1 MKYDSNVFAARIR
14 EVRNQYRNKEQGI
27 TKPPSQDSF
36 GCALK
41 DFPKD
46 ANGFGRDTIGA
57 WEDPNNDRWPPVDVL
72 LKMCEMHNCEMG
84 YLLGEY
90 DQPTRILTD
99 IHNETGLSNEAIDL
113 LKGYR
118 SSQAQDHDNY
128 PLLAEGPG
136 ALIPD
141 LVSFILTCKDN
152 SHPYS
157 SNIFAKVVRIRYRE
171 KINQVYGDNIP
182 PIVYNICHKVYENVY
197 NALGEVSHKNY
208 DLNIQIQY
216 NEHKDTIQE
225 ACPDMSH
232 DDIFKMMDNCF
243 NLLRYEN
250 DIDKSLIDIK
260 VARDLSEIISAF
272 FDQRFKHG

>member
-1 MKYDSNVFAARIR
+1 MGTYSDWCLSEGLKRARKDHGLTQRQLAGKLFGDEDRVKNVQ
-14 EVRNQYRNKEQGI
+14 NWEQGI
-27 TKPPSQDSF
+27 VKNLTLETLRDLQRIYDNCSLDYLF
-36 GCALK
+36 GTIDAK
-41 DFPKD
+41 DH
-46 ANGFGRDTIGA
+46 DTQFIM
-57 WEDPNNDRWPPVDVL
+57 
-72 LKMCEMHNCEMG
+72 K
-84 YLLGEY
+84 
-90 DQPTRILTD
+90 
-99 IHNETGLSNEAIDL
+99 ETGLSEDAINQL
-113 LKGYR
+113 RAYR
-118 SSQAQDHDNY
+118 SGQRSDHDNH

-141 LVSFILTCKDN
+141 LVSFILTCEDN

-171 KINQVYGDNIP
+171 KIHQVYGDNIP
-182 PIVYNICHKVYENVY
+182 PIVYNICHKVYEHVY

-272 FDQRFKHG
+272 FDQYFKYE